1 MKRALLIFSAS
12 FLFSIP
18 FFGNEPLHVDFFGV
32 FSDSHSIDKN
42 MLDMTKNLYY
52 TQLQEMANITVTD
65 KSNTL
70 PDTAAGSNSGEPP
83 VFDPVAVDGADSG
96 KIAFFAE
103 IKEHEADVSS
113 WTCTLYAQ
121 NLQTGR
127 KVSVTNEYSSYYRI
141 LTDAKN
147 SIENVLSRLQTDTS
161 GKAEQSSTDQQ
172 FSVPVVPSTTESIA
186 GTWYGEEYIDKIVI
200 LRGGRG
206 FIIYKNGAAMNITVS
221 VKKDPRQET
230 AVTIVQAGKSNA
242 SYFPELPREI
252 ALDNAPSA
260 PPVEWQFIL
269 ISSGTLKGSKTTLI
283 TDPASPTG
291 ASKGIIEVTWTRR

>member
-1 MKRALLIFSAS
+1 MKRVLLIFSAS

-18 FFGNEPLHVDFFGV
+18 FFGKEPLHVDFFGV
-32 FSDSHSIDKN
+32 FSSSHSIDKN

-65 KSNTL
+65 KSNIIS
-70 PDTAAGSNSGEPP
+70 DAAAGSNSERPP
-83 VFDPVAVDGADSG
+83 VFDPAVIDSADSG

-103 IKEHEADVSS
+103 IQEHETDVNS
-113 WTCTLYAQ
+113 WTCILYAQ
-121 NLQTGR
+121 NMQTGK
-127 KVSVTNEYSSYYRI
+127 KVSIINEYSSYYRI
-141 LTDAKN
+141 LTDAKK
-147 SIENVLSRLQTDTS
+147 SIENVLSRLQADIS
-161 GKAEQSSTDQQ
+161 GKDEQNTTDQQ
-172 FSVPVVPSTTESIA
+172 PSVPIAPSTTESVA

-221 VKKDPRQET
+221 VKKDSRQET
-230 AVTIVQAGKSNA
+230 AVTIAQAGKSNA

-269 ISSGTLKGSKTTLI
+269 ISSDTLKGSKTTLI

-291 ASKGIIEVTWTRR
+291 ASKGIVEVTWTRR